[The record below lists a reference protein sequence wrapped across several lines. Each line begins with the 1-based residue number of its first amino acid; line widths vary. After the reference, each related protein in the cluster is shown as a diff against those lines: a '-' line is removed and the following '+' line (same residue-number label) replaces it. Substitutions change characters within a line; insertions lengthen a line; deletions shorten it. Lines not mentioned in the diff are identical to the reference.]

1 MCKYCPYDS
10 GKGDESFMSQRK
22 GKTIFSAVQ
31 PTGDITIG
39 NYFGAVKNWTQ
50 LQSDFNCIF
59 ALADL
64 HAITIRKDAEEF
76 KQKTLEAYALLLA
89 CEIDVEKSLFFIQSQ
104 VNTHCQLAWMLSC
117 YTGFGELARMT
128 QFKDK
133 SNSHSDNVNC
143 GLFSYPVLMLS
154 DILLYRADFVPV
166 GQDQKQHLELTR
178 TVAERFNFLYGP
190 TFKVPEPYIKNGAK
204 IKSLKDPKKKM
215 SKSDPD
221 LNSRIELLDSPDE
234 IVNKVKQARTDSENH
249 VKYGENKDGINNL
262 MTIYSCTTGKTF
274 DGIEKEFDGK
284 GYGEFKAAVAEALI
298 EHLTPIQNKFS
309 EIIKDKSYIEK
320 CYRDSAEEALN
331 ISNETLNEV
340 KKKIGFIL

>member
-1 MCKYCPYDS
+1 MK
-10 GKGDESFMSQRK
+10 QRK
-22 GKTIFSAVQ
+22 EKTIFSAVQ
-31 PTGDITIG
+31 PTGNITIG
-39 NYFGAVKNWTQ
+39 NYFGAIKNWVQ

-59 ALADL
+59 SLADL
-64 HAITIRKDAEEF
+64 HAITVRKDPEEF
-76 KQKTLEAYALLLA
+76 KRKTLEAYALLLA
-89 CEIDVEKSLFFIQSQ
+89 CGIDIEKSLFFIQSQ

-117 YTGFGELARMT
+117 YTGFGELSRMT

-133 SNSHSDNVNC
+133 SSSHSDNVNC

-190 TFKVPEPYIKNGAK
+190 TFTVPEPYIKNGAK
-204 IKSLKDPKKKM
+204 IKSLRDPTKKM

-221 LNSRIELLDSPDE
+221 LNSRIELLDSPDK
-234 IVNKVKQARTDSENH
+234 IVKKIKRAVTDSEDH

-262 MTIYSCTTGKTF
+262 MTIYSCTTGKTL
-274 DGIEKEFDGK
+274 DEIEKEFDGK
-284 GYGEFKAAVAEALI
+284 GYGEFKTAVTEALI
-298 EHLTPIQNKFS
+298 EHLAPIQKNYSK
-309 EIIKDKSYIEK
+309 IIKDKGYIK
-320 CYRDSAEEALN
+320 NCYKDSAEEALN

>member
-1 MCKYCPYDS
+1 MR
-10 GKGDESFMSQRK
+10 QRK

-39 NYFGAVKNWTQ
+39 NYFGAVKNWAQ
-50 LQSDFNCIF
+50 LQSEFNCIF

-64 HAITIRKDAEEF
+64 HAITVRKDPEEF

-89 CEIDVEKSLFFIQSQ
+89 CGIDMKKSLFFIQSQ
-104 VNTHCQLAWMLSC
+104 VNTHCQLAWMLAC

-154 DILLYRADFVPV
+154 DILLYQADLVPV
-166 GQDQKQHLELTR
+166 GRDQKQHLELTR
-178 TVAERFNFLYGP
+178 TVASRFNFLYGQ
-190 TFKVPEPYIKNGAK
+190 TFTVPEPYIKNGAK
-204 IKSLKDPKKKM
+204 IKSLKDPTKKM

-234 IVNKVKQARTDSENH
+234 IVSKLKRAVTDSENH

-274 DGIEKEFDGK
+274 DEIEKEFDGK
-284 GYGEFKAAVAEALI
+284 GYGKFKTAVAEALI
-298 EHLTPIQNKFS
+298 EHLAPIQNRFS
-309 EIIKDKSYIEK
+309 EIIKDKGYIEK
-320 CYRDSAEEALN
+320 CYKDSVEKALN